1 MVTIVLKSPMIYV
14 ELRFVIFV
22 LLAKKKTRSLVNAQR
37 TLLVSTLD
45 LNYRSC
51 GILN

>member
-22 LLAKKKTRSLVNAQR
+22 LLEKKNKIFSQCSKNPFGFYSRSKL
-37 TLLVSTLD
+37 
-45 LNYRSC
+45 
-51 GILN
+51 